1 MVKENKKN
9 PYNIKINKN
18 DFNIMSENSF
28 NELAK
33 QYNKK
38 PLDLKNGEVVIYT
51 YDFTNNLANLKT
63 ELPFNHQKTL
73 NLNIEGKA
81 SSFNIL
87 DNLKGGIINADS
99 QNTNTLI
106 VNNSDFKK
114 LWSRVSNSN
123 KYVYYGYNIKHNLK
137 AVAAVTE
144 IKMQLQKVKKH
155 SLLKG

>member
-99 QNTNTLI
+99 QNTNT
-106 VNNSDFKK
+106 
-114 LWSRVSNSN
+114 
-123 KYVYYGYNIKHNLK
+123 
-137 AVAAVTE
+137 
-144 IKMQLQKVKKH
+144 
-155 SLLKG
+155 